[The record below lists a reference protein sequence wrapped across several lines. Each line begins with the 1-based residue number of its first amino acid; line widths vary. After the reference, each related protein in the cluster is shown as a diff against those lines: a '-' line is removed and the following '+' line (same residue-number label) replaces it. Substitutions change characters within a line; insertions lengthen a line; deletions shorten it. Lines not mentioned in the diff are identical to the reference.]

1 MTIFYWQTMKCSEK
15 RFQDMTHKETRMTL
29 SGIKIGARL
38 GIAFALVVVLM
49 TVVGGYSIN
58 RMAVFD
64 GRIRSLIEDKW
75 PKTVM
80 LNDLKSQ
87 VNVVARGLR
96 NMVILDD
103 PQELQKEEKRIVESL
118 LVADKRIE
126 ELKKVVKSD
135 SGKATLEEVIVAR
148 GAYQEAQRHVIA
160 TIKSGQKVE
169 AGQELIGPMRKAQS
183 AFFSTIDKMLAHQDR
198 EMVRVGEE
206 STHLINQG
214 RLVVV
219 TLLVTAI
226 ILSVLLALMI
236 VRSITAPIAELIAA
250 NDRLADNDLTVSI
263 PRSGNDELGHLAE
276 STRKV
281 VGNLREML
289 GRVSESSS
297 SIASASQQL
306 RATAEQIATGAE
318 ELASQTGSV
327 ATASEEMAATSGD
340 IAQNCIR
347 AAEASRQSS
356 ESAGQGGQVVQET
369 IAGMVRI
376 ANRVKES
383 AETVESLGARSEQI
397 GDIIATIQDIADQ
410 TNLLALNA
418 AIEAARAGEQGRGF
432 AVVADEVRAL
442 AERTTKATKE
452 IGNMIKAIQDET
464 KAAVSA
470 MEEGVTEVEKGTQSS
485 QQSGEALQMIVQQIG
500 EVTMQINQIATAAE
514 EQTATTS
521 EITMNVQQVTDVVQQ
536 TSRGANETAEA
547 ASQLARNALSL
558 DTLVRQ
564 FRL

>member
-1 MTIFYWQTMKCSEK
+1 MA
-15 RFQDMTHKETRMTL
+15 L
-29 SGIKIGARL
+29 SGVRLSARL
-38 GIAFALVVVLM
+38 GVAFALVVVLM

-58 RMAVFD
+58 RMALFD
-64 GRIRSLIEDKW
+64 GKIRSLIEDKW
-75 PKTVM
+75 PKTVA

-96 NMVILDD
+96 NMVILQD
-103 PQELQKEEKRIVESL
+103 PRDVQKEEKRIAECL
-118 LVADKRIE
+118 QTADKRIE
-126 ELKKVVKSD
+126 ELKKTVRSD
-135 SGKATLEEVIVAR
+135 SGREALKEVIEAKA
-148 GAYQEAQRHVIA
+148 AYQEAQRHVIA
-160 TIKSGQKVE
+160 TIKEGDKE
-169 AGQELIGPMRKAQS
+169 KAGQELIGPMRKTQS
-183 AFFSTIDKMLAHQDR
+183 AFFAAMDKMLSHQDK

-206 STHLINQG
+206 SKHMIDQG
-214 RLVVV
+214 RVVV
-219 TLLVTAI
+219 IALLVIAVV
-226 ILSVLLALMI
+226 LSVLLALVI
-236 VRSITAPIAELIAA
+236 VRSITVPVAELIAA

-263 PRSGNDELGHLAE
+263 TLSGNDELGHLAE

-297 SIASASQQL
+297 EIASASQQL
-306 RATAEQIATGAE
+306 KATAEQIATGAE
-318 ELASQTGSV
+318 ELASQTSSV

-340 IAQNCIR
+340 IAQNCVR
-347 AAEASRQSS
+347 AADASRQSS
-356 ESAGQGGQVVQET
+356 ESAAQGGDVVQET

-376 ANRVKES
+376 AERVKDS
-383 AETVESLGARSEQI
+383 AGTVESLGARSEQI
-397 GDIIATIQDIADQ
+397 GDIIATIEDIADQ

-442 AERTTKATKE
+442 AERTTRATKE

-464 KAAVSA
+464 KTAVSV
-470 MEEGVTEVEKGTQSS
+470 MEEGVVEVEKGTASS
-485 QQSGEALQMIVQQIG
+485 QQSGEALQMILRQIG

-521 EITMNVQQVTDVVQQ
+521 EITMNVQQVTDVVQH
-536 TSRGANETAEA
+536 TARGANETAA
-547 ASQLARNALSL
+547 AAAQLALNAQSL
-558 DTLVRQ
+558 ESLVRQ

>member
-1 MTIFYWQTMKCSEK
+1 MA
-15 RFQDMTHKETRMTL
+15 L
-29 SGIKIGARL
+29 SGVRLSARL
-38 GIAFALVVVLM
+38 GVAFALVVVLM

-58 RMAVFD
+58 RMALFD
-64 GRIRSLIEDKW
+64 GKIRSLIEDKW
-75 PKTVM
+75 PKTVA

-96 NMVILDD
+96 NMVILQD
-103 PQELQKEEKRIVESL
+103 PRDVQKEEKRIAECL
-118 LVADKRIE
+118 QTADKRIE
-126 ELKKVVKSD
+126 ELKKTVRSD
-135 SGKATLEEVIVAR
+135 SGREALKEVIEAKA
-148 GAYQEAQRHVIA
+148 AYQEAQRHVVA
-160 TIKSGQKVE
+160 TIKEGDKE
-169 AGQELIGPMRKAQS
+169 KAGQELIGPMRKTQS
-183 AFFSTIDKMLAHQDR
+183 AFFAAMDKMLSHQDK

-206 STHLINQG
+206 SKHMIDQG
-214 RLVVV
+214 RVVV
-219 TLLVTAI
+219 IALLVIAVV
-226 ILSVLLALMI
+226 LSVLLALVI
-236 VRSITAPIAELIAA
+236 VRSITVPVAELIAA

-263 PRSGNDELGHLAE
+263 TLSGNDELGHLAE

-297 SIASASQQL
+297 EIASASQQL
-306 RATAEQIATGAE
+306 KATAEQIATGAE
-318 ELASQTGSV
+318 ELASQTSSV

-340 IAQNCIR
+340 IAQNCVR
-347 AAEASRQSS
+347 AADASRQSS
-356 ESAGQGGQVVQET
+356 ESAAQGGDVVQET

-376 ANRVKES
+376 AERVKDS
-383 AETVESLGARSEQI
+383 AGTVESLGARSEQI
-397 GDIIATIQDIADQ
+397 GDIIATIEDIADQ

-442 AERTTKATKE
+442 AERTTRATKE

-464 KAAVSA
+464 KTAVSV
-470 MEEGVTEVEKGTQSS
+470 MEEGVVEVEKGTASS
-485 QQSGEALQMIVQQIG
+485 QQSGEALQMILRQIG

-521 EITMNVQQVTDVVQQ
+521 EITMNVQQVTDVVQH
-536 TSRGANETAEA
+536 TARGANETAA
-547 ASQLARNALSL
+547 AAAQLALNAQSL
-558 DTLVRQ
+558 ESLVRQ

>member
-1 MTIFYWQTMKCSEK
+1 MTFSGVK
-15 RFQDMTHKETRMTL
+15 L
-29 SGIKIGARL
+29 SARL
-38 GIAFALVVVLM
+38 GVAFAVVVVLM

-64 GRIRSLIEDKW
+64 GKVRTLIEDKW
-75 PKTVM
+75 PKTVA

-87 VNVVARGLR
+87 INVVARGLR
-96 NMVILDD
+96 NMVILQD
-103 PQELQKEEKRIVESL
+103 PQEVQKEEKRIVESL
-118 LVADKRIE
+118 QAADKRIE
-126 ELKKVVKSD
+126 ELKKTAHSE
-135 SGKATLEEVIVAR
+135 SGKAALKDVIDAR
-148 GAYQEAQRHVIA
+148 TAYQEAQHHVIA
-160 TIKSGQKVE
+160 TIKEGDREK

-183 AFFSTIDKMLAHQDR
+183 AFFAAIDKMLSHQDK

-206 STHLINQG
+206 SKQMIDQG
-214 RLVVV
+214 RLVVI
-219 TLLVTAI
+219 TLLVAAVV
-226 ILSVLLALMI
+226 LSILLALMI
-236 VRSITAPIAELIAA
+236 VRSITAPVAELIAA
-250 NDRLADNDLTVSI
+250 NDRLAENDLTVSI
-263 PRSGNDELGHLAE
+263 TLTGNDELGHLAD
-276 STRKV
+276 STRRV
-281 VGNLREML
+281 VENLREML

-297 SIASASQQL
+297 EIASASQQL
-306 RATAEQIATGAE
+306 KATAEQIATGAE
-318 ELASQTGSV
+318 ELASQTSSV

-340 IAQNCIR
+340 IAQNCAR
-347 AAEASRQSS
+347 AAESSRQSS
-356 ESAGQGGQVVQET
+356 ASADQGGHVVQET

-376 ANRVKES
+376 ADRVRES
-383 AETVESLGARSEQI
+383 AGTVESLGARSEQI

-470 MEEGVTEVEKGTQSS
+470 MEEGVAEVEKGTQSS
-485 QQSGEALQMIVQQIG
+485 QQSGDALQMILEQIG
-500 EVTMQINQIATAAE
+500 EVTTQINQIATAAE

-521 EITMNVQQVTDVVQQ
+521 EITMNVQQVTDVVQH
-536 TSRGANETAEA
+536 TARGANETAAA
-547 ASQLARNALSL
+547 ASQLALNAQTLEN
-558 DTLVRQ
+558 LVRR

>member
-1 MTIFYWQTMKCSEK
+1 
-15 RFQDMTHKETRMTL
+15 MTL
-29 SGIKIGARL
+29 SGVKLSARL
-38 GIAFALVVVLM
+38 GIAFAVVVVLM

-64 GRIRSLIEDKW
+64 GKVRTLIEDKW
-75 PKTVM
+75 PKTVA

-96 NMVILDD
+96 NMIILQD
-103 PQELQKEEKRIVESL
+103 PQEVQKEEKRIVESL
-118 LVADKRIE
+118 QAADKRIE
-126 ELKKVVKSD
+126 ELKKTVESD
-135 SGKATLEEVIVAR
+135 AGKAALKTVIEAR
-148 GAYQEAQRHVIA
+148 SAYQEAQHHVIA
-160 TIKSGQKVE
+160 TIKEGDREK

-183 AFFSTIDKMLAHQDR
+183 ALFTAIDKMLTHQDK

-206 STHLINQG
+206 SKHMIDQG
-214 RLVVV
+214 RVVV
-219 TLLVTAI
+219 ITLLIAAVV
-226 ILSVLLALMI
+226 LSILLALMI
-236 VRSITAPIAELIAA
+236 VKSITAPVAELIAA

-263 PRSGNDELGHLAE
+263 PLTGNDELGHLAE

-281 VGNLREML
+281 VDNLRAML

-297 SIASASQQL
+297 EIASASHQL
-306 RATAEQIATGAE
+306 KATAEQIATGAE

-327 ATASEEMAATSGD
+327 AVASEEMAATSSD
-340 IAQNCIR
+340 IAQNCVR

-356 ESAGQGGQVVQET
+356 ASADQGGQVVQET

-376 ANRVKES
+376 AERVRES
-383 AETVESLGARSEQI
+383 AGTVESLGARSEQI
-397 GDIIATIQDIADQ
+397 GDIIATIEDIADQ

-442 AERTTKATKE
+442 AERTTRATKE

-470 MEEGVTEVEKGTQSS
+470 MEEGVVEVEKGTQSS
-485 QQSGEALQMIVQQIG
+485 QQSGEALQMILQQIG
-500 EVTMQINQIATAAE
+500 EVTMQVNQIATAAE

-521 EITMNVQQVTDVVQQ
+521 EITMNVQQVTDVVQH
-536 TSRGANETAEA
+536 TARGANETAAA
-547 ASQLARNALSL
+547 ASQLAQNAQTLES
-558 DTLVRQ
+558 LVRQ

>member
-1 MTIFYWQTMKCSEK
+1 
-15 RFQDMTHKETRMTL
+15 MTL
-29 SGIKIGARL
+29 SGLKLRTRL
-38 GIAFALVVVLM
+38 GIAFAVVVVLM
-49 TVVGGYSIN
+49 TVVGTYSIN
-58 RMAVFD
+58 RMAAFD
-64 GRIRSLIEDKW
+64 GQIRTLIEDKW

-96 NMVILDD
+96 NMVILQD
-103 PQELQKEEKRIVESL
+103 PAEVQKEEKRIGESL
-118 LVADKRIE
+118 QAIDKRIE
-126 ELKKVVKSD
+126 DLKKLVQSD
-135 SGKATLEEVIVAR
+135 SGKAALKDVIETR
-148 GAYQEAQRHVIA
+148 TAYQEAQHHVIE
-160 TIKSGQKVE
+160 TIKGGDKE
-169 AGQELIGPMRKAQS
+169 KAGQELIGPMRKAQS
-183 AFFSTIDKMLAHQDR
+183 ALFGAIDKMLTHQDK

-206 STHLINQG
+206 SKHMIDQG
-214 RLVVV
+214 RAVVIG
-219 TLLVTAI
+219 LLVAAV

-236 VRSITAPIAELIAA
+236 VRSITAPVAELIAA
-250 NDRLADNDLTVSI
+250 NDRLADNDLTVAI
-263 PRSGNDELGHLAE
+263 TLSGNDELGHLAE
-276 STRKV
+276 STRRV
-281 VGNLREML
+281 VANLREML
-289 GRVSESSS
+289 GQVSESSS
-297 SIASASQQL
+297 EIASASQQL
-306 RATAEQIATGAE
+306 KATAEQIATGAE

-327 ATASEEMAATSGD
+327 AVASEEMAATSGD
-340 IAQNCIR
+340 IAQNCVR

-356 ESAGQGGQVVQET
+356 ESANQGGHVVEET

-376 ANRVKES
+376 ADRVKDS
-383 AETVESLGARSEQI
+383 AATVESLGARSEHI

-464 KAAVSA
+464 KAAVKA
-470 MEEGVTEVEKGTQSS
+470 MEEGVVEVEKGSESS
-485 QQSGEALQMIVQQIG
+485 QQSGEALRMILQQIG

-521 EITMNVQQVTDVVQQ
+521 EITMNVQQVTDVVQH
-536 TSRGANETAEA
+536 TARGANETAAA
-547 ASQLARNALSL
+547 ASQLAHSAQSL
-558 DTLVRQ
+558 ESLVRQ

>member
-1 MTIFYWQTMKCSEK
+1 MTF
-15 RFQDMTHKETRMTL
+15 
-29 SGIKIGARL
+29 SGIKVSARL
-38 GIAFALVVVLM
+38 GVAFAVVVFLM
-49 TVVGGYSIN
+49 TVIGGYAIN
-58 RMAVFD
+58 RMVVFD
-64 GRIRSLIEDKW
+64 SMVRTLIEDKW
-75 PKTVM
+75 PKTVA

-87 VNVVARGLR
+87 INVVARGLR
-96 NMVILDD
+96 NMVILQD
-103 PQELQKEEKRIVESL
+103 PQEVQKEEKRIADSL
-118 LVADKRIE
+118 QAADKRIE
-126 ELKKVVKSD
+126 ELKKTVQSE
-135 SGKATLEEVIVAR
+135 SGKVALKDVIDAR
-148 GAYQEAQRHVIA
+148 TAYQEAQHHVVA
-160 TIKSGQKVE
+160 TIKEGDREK

-183 AFFSTIDKMLAHQDR
+183 AFFTAMDKMLAHQDK

-206 STHLINQG
+206 SQHMIDQG
-214 RLVVV
+214 RAVVI
-219 TLLVTAI
+219 TLLVVAVA
-226 ILSVLLALMI
+226 LSILLALMI

-263 PRSGNDELGHLAE
+263 GLTGKDELGHLAE

-297 SIASASQQL
+297 EIASASQQL
-306 RATAEQIATGAE
+306 KATAEQIATGAE
-318 ELASQTGSV
+318 ELASQTNSV

-340 IAQNCIR
+340 IAQNCAR
-347 AAEASRQSS
+347 AADASSQSS
-356 ESAGQGGQVVQET
+356 MSAAQGGHVVEET

-376 ANRVKES
+376 ADRVKDS
-383 AETVESLGARSEQI
+383 AGTVESLGARSEQI

-470 MEEGVTEVEKGTQSS
+470 MEEGVAEVEKGTQSS
-485 QQSGEALQMIVQQIG
+485 QQSGEALQMILQQIG

-521 EITMNVQQVTDVVQQ
+521 EITANVQQVTEVVQH
-536 TSRGANETAEA
+536 TARGASETAAA
-547 ASQLARNALSL
+547 ASQLAHNAQTLEN
-558 DTLVRQ
+558 LVRH